1 MRPAG
6 RYKVHERQQR
16 HVRQRDAGEAPL
28 GVSAGVPQEVDD
40 SGEAPADRCERG
52 AAGVDCG
59 AEHEQQHDG
68 REVLQRV
75 LVGALDAVEGSGVAR
90 GVECRV
96 FHVLKRGFWLEEE
109 EEEEE
114 RMSEETKSVKK
125 KN

>member
-96 FHVLKRGFWLEEE
+96 FHVLKRGGGGREEGFGW
-109 EEEEE
+109 
-114 RMSEETKSVKK
+114 KK
-125 KN
+125 KKKKKKG